1 MSVSHLLRGSV
12 RVAVS
17 SYQLRAGITHV
28 NNSIS
33 TLLVRWAMVCAACTV
48 LNTHAAEAVGEVRSD
63 AIEALMAGKPHVQLR
78 YRFEHVDDDLVP
90 ANDAAASTLRI
101 ALGWE
106 TGVWRGFSAYAEME
120 HVAQLFID
128 DYKEG
133 PGPLDPTKAGL
144 YPVVADPAGTE
155 LNQAYVRFN
164 GYDWLDVTIG
174 RQDITYRKAP
184 FHRFIGNVLWRQ
196 NWQTYDAATFKLE
209 PAEDFTFSYAFV
221 NKVNRIFGDDAPGP
235 FDVFDCDC
243 HLLNA
248 GYDGFDYLQLETYAY
263 LLKVENAQANST
275 HTFGLR
281 ASGAYPLNEQWRL
294 VYAAEFAEQSD
305 SGANPTDI
313 DANYYL
319 GEAGLS
325 LHYPTAVFNT
335 LTVKF
340 DYEVLEG
347 DGRGS
352 FITPLA
358 TAHAFQGWAD
368 RFLTTPADGIED
380 FYITMVAGGVF
391 GGRFVVSYHMLESD
405 HMNYAYGDELNVL
418 YARKFREHFTIGAK
432 AAFYS
437 ADRNRTAL
445 ARAGGGQNN
454 DVTKAWVW
462 LQFDY

>member
-1 MSVSHLLRGSV
+1 MKNPMSKS
-12 RVAVS
+12 
-17 SYQLRAGITHV
+17 
-28 NNSIS
+28 
-33 TLLVRWAMVCAACTV
+33 LVRWAIICAACTV
-48 LNTHAAEAVGEVRSD
+48 QITYAADAAGDEIANAV
-63 AIEALMAGKPHVQLR
+63 EALMAGKPHVQLR

-164 GYDWLDVTIG
+164 GYDWLDVKIG

-196 NWQTYDAATFKLE
+196 NWQTYDAATFNLK
-209 PAEDFTFSYAFV
+209 PTDDFTFKYSFV

-248 GYDGFDYLQLETYAY
+248 QYDGFEFVQLETYAY
-263 LLKVENAQANST
+263 LLDVENARANST
-275 HTFGLR
+275 NTFGIR
-281 ASGAYPLNEQWRL
+281 ASGTYPLNEQWRL
-294 VYAAEFAEQSD
+294 VYAAEFADQSD
-305 SGANPTDI
+305 TSGNPTDI

-325 LHYPTAVFNT
+325 LSYPTAVFST
-335 LTVKF
+335 LTLKF

-391 GGRFVVSYHMLESD
+391 GGRFIVSYHMLESD
-405 HMNYAYGDELNVL
+405 HMNYDYGDELNVL
-418 YARKFREHFTIGAK
+418 YARKFRKHFTVGAK
-432 AAFYS
+432 AAFYN
-437 ADRNRTAL
+437 ADRNATAL
-445 ARAGGGQNN
+445 ARAGGAQNN